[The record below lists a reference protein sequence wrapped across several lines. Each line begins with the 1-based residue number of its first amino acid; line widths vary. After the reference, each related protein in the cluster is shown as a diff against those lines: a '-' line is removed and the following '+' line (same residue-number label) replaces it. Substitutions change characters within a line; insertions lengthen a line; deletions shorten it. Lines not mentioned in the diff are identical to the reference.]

1 MTAPNLSEILVQTL
15 EQAID
20 GVVVIDSDNRIILFN
35 RAAEQL
41 WGLGR
46 DEVLGHN
53 VRTLMPPEFRERHD
67 SYIEANR
74 CTGVNRIIGGSL
86 DVPILRADGERRWG
100 SMSISK
106 IQAEGQIIY
115 AAFVKDVT
123 RQYEESAKLNLLS
136 LVVDH
141 TDHAVLITDME
152 WRTTYVNAGFCRLF
166 GYAQEEVIGRTPIA
180 MVAPYFSAAR
190 IEEVRRQLTE
200 GKPYHAEE
208 VACTKDGK
216 RIWCKSATNPVFDAS
231 GQLTGT
237 VTVLTDITQVK
248 IHEVLQSCM
257 LQAMIQEEP
266 LEKVMELACR
276 EVENFAPEV
285 LASVLRVDEQG
296 HVHPLAAPSLPE
308 SYSRALDGVP
318 IGPNSGSCGTAAYLG
333 EPVLCSD
340 IEHDPRWADYKHLAL
355 PLGLR
360 ACWSV
365 PIKSSTGRVLGTFA
379 FYYREPCSPSPL
391 HERLVE
397 VSVHLCALALEREES
412 RSHIRQLAYY
422 DSLTGL
428 PNRSLLHIRAEE
440 ALAEVARQED
450 SLAVLFIDVDRF
462 KQVNDSLGL
471 TAGDEL
477 LRVIAE
483 RLGRW
488 RQHSDIV
495 SRMSVDEFVLVL
507 PYCGSEQITEK
518 VEQVKSLLTA
528 PVSIAGTLFKPS
540 ISIGISLYPGD
551 GQDITSLIHRAD
563 MAMSQ
568 AKQAERG
575 GFRFYSP
582 ELNSIAQERLALENA
597 LREALTDGSLQL
609 YYQPQVCLDDGRLY
623 GLEALARWHHPVL
636 GDISPVRFI
645 PLAEDCG
652 LIGELGLWALREACR
667 QLAEWRRNGL
677 EVPTVAVNLSPT
689 NFHNLELPAFIEQVL
704 TSHGLQPGDLT
715 LEITESVLMDSNPGT
730 LETLHA
736 VHEQGVRL
744 SMDDFG
750 TGYSSLSYLRR
761 LPIQEL
767 KLDRSFVLD
776 LEHDATNRALSEAVI
791 RLGESLDLTV
801 VAEGIE
807 SEAQHRL
814 LAEQGYHV
822 AQGYLFARPLAAPD
836 LAAWLRA
843 RRQD

>member
-1 MTAPNLSEILVQTL
+1 MQERHQP
-15 EQAID
+15 
-20 GVVVIDSDNRIILFN
+20 GVRCQRPVDWHRDRAH
-35 RAAEQL
+35 RHHPGEDPRGAAEL
-41 WGLGR
+41 HAPGDDPGGTAGKGDGAGLSRGGELRPRGAGLCAAGR
-46 DEVLGHN
+46 RAGP
-53 VRTLMPPEFRERHD
+53 RP
-67 SYIEANR
+67 SA
-74 CTGVNRIIGGSL
+74 GGAQ
-86 DVPILRADGERRWG
+86 PAGELLAGPRR
-100 SMSISK
+100 
-106 IQAEGQIIY
+106 
-115 AAFVKDVT
+115 
-123 RQYEESAKLNLLS
+123 
-136 LVVDH
+136 
-141 TDHAVLITDME
+141 
-152 WRTTYVNAGFCRLF
+152 
-166 GYAQEEVIGRTPIA
+166 
-180 MVAPYFSAAR
+180 
-190 IEEVRRQLTE
+190 
-200 GKPYHAEE
+200 
-208 VACTKDGK
+208 
-216 RIWCKSATNPVFDAS
+216 
-231 GQLTGT
+231 
-237 VTVLTDITQVK
+237 
-248 IHEVLQSCM
+248 
-257 LQAMIQEEP
+257 
-266 LEKVMELACR
+266 
-276 EVENFAPEV
+276 
-285 LASVLRVDEQG
+285 
-296 HVHPLAAPSLPE
+296 
-308 SYSRALDGVP
+308 VP

-518 VEQVKSLLTA
+518 VEQVKSILTA

-652 LIGELGLWALREACR
+652 LIGGLGLWALREACR

>member
-166 GYAQEEVIGRTPIA
+166 GYAQEELIGRTPIA

-200 GKPYHAEE
+200 GKSYHAEE

-237 VTVLTDITQVK
+237 VTLLTDITQVK

-285 LASVLRVDEQG
+285 LASVLRVDEEG

-652 LIGELGLWALREACR
+652 LIGGLGLWALREACR

-822 AQGYLFARPLAAPD
+822 VQGYLFARPLAAPD

>member
-166 GYAQEEVIGRTPIA
+166 GYAQEELIGRTPIA

-237 VTVLTDITQVK
+237 VTLLTDITQVK

-652 LIGELGLWALREACR
+652 LIGGLGLWALREACR